1 MGENTMKNISI
12 KEMEKK
18 LKIFYN
24 KFPTGEVIN
33 FKDAKNYLIKL
44 FDIDDKYFTDD
55 AVYSFLKK
63 NGYKNID
70 KNSTDS
76 SQMDFLDLD
85 LESIL
90 ELDFDIIDDSSS
102 NINITSKYNRKSFNN
117 NKNNIQI
124 YSKTSNPKIL
134 EELLINNKSLV
145 VKYVNIYKKL
155 LLSSSS
161 LDTSDLEQ
169 AGMIGLHKAIEK
181 FDSNKPYEFSTYA
194 VWWIK
199 QSILR
204 EIMNNANVVRI
215 PVHVHEKIMKIHKLE
230 NESIIKY
237 GYVDINSICTQMDID
252 EERYN
257 SLKMIDFKFNKIK
270 SLDCYI
276 SNDEDEDT
284 PMIYF
289 ITASNTLNNISLDFS
304 DPNEIIDKKL
314 FKEDI
319 LNSLDCLTEKERNV
333 ILIRFGFLDGE
344 IHTLEEIGTIY
355 KVTRERIRQIE
366 NKALKKLF
374 RSHYMQEIYKQY
386 TIA

>member
-1 MGENTMKNISI
+1 MKNISI

-18 LKIFYN
+18 LKISYN

-90 ELDFDIIDDSSS
+90 ELDFDTIDDSSS

-124 YSKTSNPKIL
+124 YSKTNNPKIL

-230 NESIIKY
+230 SESIIKY

-333 ILIRFGFLDGE
+333 ILMRFGFLDGE

>member
-1 MGENTMKNISI
+1 MKNISI

-24 KFPTGEVIN
+24 KFRTEEVIN
-33 FKDAKNYLIKL
+33 LKDAKNYLIKL

-55 AVYSFLKK
+55 AVYSFLEEK
-63 NGYKNID
+63 GYKNID
-70 KNSTDS
+70 KNSTDN
-76 SQMDFLDLD
+76 SQVDFLDLD

-90 ELDFDIIDDSSS
+90 ELDFDTIDDSSS
-102 NINITSKYNRKSFNN
+102 NINININSKYNGKSFNN
-117 NKNNIQI
+117 NKNNIQL
-124 YSKTSNPKIL
+124 YSKTNNPKIL

-145 VKYVNIYKKL
+145 IKYVNIYKKL
-155 LLSSSS
+155 LPSSSS
-161 LDTSDLEQ
+161 LDISDLEQ

-204 EIMNNANVVRI
+204 EIMNNVNVVRI
-215 PVHVHEKIMKIHKLE
+215 PVHVYEKIMKIHKLE
-230 NESIIKY
+230 SESIIKY
-237 GYVDINSICTQMDID
+237 GYVDIDSICTQMDID

-333 ILIRFGFLDGE
+333 ILMRFGFLDGE

>member
-1 MGENTMKNISI
+1 MKNISI

-44 FDIDDKYFTDD
+44 LDIDDKYFTDD
-55 AVYSFLKK
+55 AVYSFLKE
-63 NGYKNID
+63 NGYTNID

-76 SQMDFLDLD
+76 SQMDFWDLD

-90 ELDFDIIDDSSS
+90 ELDFDTIDDSSS
-102 NINITSKYNRKSFNN
+102 NINININSKYNGKSFNN
-117 NKNNIQI
+117 NKNNIQL
-124 YSKTSNPKIL
+124 YSKTNNPKIL

-145 VKYVNIYKKL
+145 IKYVNIYKKL
-155 LLSSSS
+155 LPSSSS
-161 LDTSDLEQ
+161 LDISDLEQ

-204 EIMNNANVVRI
+204 EIMNNVNVVRI
-215 PVHVHEKIMKIHKLE
+215 PVHVYEKIMKIHKLE
-230 NESIIKY
+230 SESIIKY
-237 GYVDINSICTQMDID
+237 GYVDIDSICTQMDID

-333 ILIRFGFLDGE
+333 ILMRFGFLDGE

>member
-1 MGENTMKNISI
+1 MKNISI

-90 ELDFDIIDDSSS
+90 ELDFDTIDDSSS

-124 YSKTSNPKIL
+124 YSKTNNPKIL

-230 NESIIKY
+230 SESIIKY

-333 ILIRFGFLDGE
+333 ILVRFGFLDGE

>member
-1 MGENTMKNISI
+1 MKNISI

-85 LESIL
+85 LEFIL
-90 ELDFDIIDDSSS
+90 ELDFDTIDDSSS

-124 YSKTSNPKIL
+124 YSKTNNPKIL

-230 NESIIKY
+230 SESIIKY

-333 ILIRFGFLDGE
+333 ILMSFGFLDGE

>member
-1 MGENTMKNISI
+1 MKNISI

-90 ELDFDIIDDSSS
+90 ELDFDTIDDSSS

-124 YSKTSNPKIL
+124 YSKTNNPKIL

-230 NESIIKY
+230 SESIIKY

>member
-1 MGENTMKNISI
+1 MKNISI

>member
-1 MGENTMKNISI
+1 MKNISI

-90 ELDFDIIDDSSS
+90 ELDFDTIDDSSS

-124 YSKTSNPKIL
+124 YSKTNNPKIL

-230 NESIIKY
+230 SESIIKY

-319 LNSLDCLTEKERNV
+319 LNSLDCLTEKERSV
-333 ILIRFGFLDGE
+333 ILVRFGFLDGE

>member
-1 MGENTMKNISI
+1 
-12 KEMEKK
+12 
-18 LKIFYN
+18 
-24 KFPTGEVIN
+24 
-33 FKDAKNYLIKL
+33 
-44 FDIDDKYFTDD
+44 
-55 AVYSFLKK
+55 
-63 NGYKNID
+63 
-70 KNSTDS
+70 
-76 SQMDFLDLD
+76 
-85 LESIL
+85 
-90 ELDFDIIDDSSS
+90 
-102 NINITSKYNRKSFNN
+102 
-117 NKNNIQI
+117 
-124 YSKTSNPKIL
+124 
-134 EELLINNKSLV
+134 
-145 VKYVNIYKKL
+145 
-155 LLSSSS
+155 
-161 LDTSDLEQ
+161 
-169 AGMIGLHKAIEK
+169 MIGLHKAIEK

-230 NESIIKY
+230 SESIIKY

-333 ILIRFGFLDGE
+333 ILMRFGFLDGE

>member
-1 MGENTMKNISI
+1 MKNISI

-44 FDIDDKYFTDD
+44 LDIDDKYFTDD
-55 AVYSFLKK
+55 AVYSFLKE
-63 NGYKNID
+63 NGYTNID

-90 ELDFDIIDDSSS
+90 ELDFDTIDDSSS
-102 NINITSKYNRKSFNN
+102 NINININSKYNGKSFNN
-117 NKNNIQI
+117 NKNNIQL
-124 YSKTSNPKIL
+124 YSKTNNPKIL

-145 VKYVNIYKKL
+145 IKYVNIYKKL
-155 LLSSSS
+155 LPSSSS
-161 LDTSDLEQ
+161 LDISDLEQ

-204 EIMNNANVVRI
+204 EIMNNVNVVRI
-215 PVHVHEKIMKIHKLE
+215 PVHVYEKIMKIHKLE
-230 NESIIKY
+230 SESIIKY
-237 GYVDINSICTQMDID
+237 GYVDIDSICTQMDID

-333 ILIRFGFLDGE
+333 ILMRFGFLDGE

>member
-1 MGENTMKNISI
+1 MKNISI

-85 LESIL
+85 LEFIL
-90 ELDFDIIDDSSS
+90 ELDFDTIDDSSS

-124 YSKTSNPKIL
+124 YSKTNNPKIL

-230 NESIIKY
+230 SESIIKY

-333 ILIRFGFLDGE
+333 ILMRFGFLDGE

>member
-1 MGENTMKNISI
+1 MKNISI

-44 FDIDDKYFTDD
+44 LDIDDKYFTDD

-90 ELDFDIIDDSSS
+90 ELDFDTIDDSSS

-124 YSKTSNPKIL
+124 YSKTNNPKIL

-145 VKYVNIYKKL
+145 VKYFNIYKKL

-230 NESIIKY
+230 SESIIKY

-333 ILIRFGFLDGE
+333 ILMRFGFLDGE

>member
-1 MGENTMKNISI
+1 MKNISI

-85 LESIL
+85 LEFIL
-90 ELDFDIIDDSSS
+90 ELDFDTIDDSSS

-124 YSKTSNPKIL
+124 YSKTNNPKIL

-230 NESIIKY
+230 SESIIKY

-319 LNSLDCLTEKERNV
+319 LNSLDWLTEKERNV
-333 ILIRFGFLDGE
+333 ILMRFGFLDGE

>member
-1 MGENTMKNISI
+1 
-12 KEMEKK
+12 MEKYEENVK
-18 LKIFYN
+18 KELEN
-24 KFPTGEVIN
+24 LTN
-33 FKDAKNYLIKL
+33 TQRLL
-44 FDIDDKYFTDD
+44 FGACCIDRILHFIAGFDYF
-55 AVYSFLKK
+55 
-63 NGYKNID
+63 
-70 KNSTDS
+70 
-76 SQMDFLDLD
+76 
-85 LESIL
+85 
-90 ELDFDIIDDSSS
+90 
-102 NINITSKYNRKSFNN
+102 
-117 NKNNIQI
+117 
-124 YSKTSNPKIL
+124 L
-134 EELLINNKSLV
+134 EENHIKRITKEPYLSLCTDWLDSIFL
-145 VKYVNIYKKL
+145 YVNIYKKL

-230 NESIIKY
+230 SESIIKY

-333 ILIRFGFLDGE
+333 ILVRFGFLDGE

>member
-1 MGENTMKNISI
+1 MKNISI

-44 FDIDDKYFTDD
+44 FDIDDKYFTDV
-55 AVYSFLKK
+55 AVFSFLKK
-63 NGYKNID
+63 YGYKNID

-90 ELDFDIIDDSSS
+90 ELDFDTIDDSSS

-124 YSKTSNPKIL
+124 YSKTNNPKIL

-230 NESIIKY
+230 SESIIKY

-333 ILIRFGFLDGE
+333 ILMRFGFLDGE

>member
-1 MGENTMKNISI
+1 MKNISI

-90 ELDFDIIDDSSS
+90 ELDFDTIDDSSS

-124 YSKTSNPKIL
+124 YSKTNNPKIL

-230 NESIIKY
+230 SESIIKY

-319 LNSLDCLTEKERNV
+319 K
-333 ILIRFGFLDGE
+333 
-344 IHTLEEIGTIY
+344 
-355 KVTRERIRQIE
+355 
-366 NKALKKLF
+366 
-374 RSHYMQEIYKQY
+374 
-386 TIA
+386 

>member
-1 MGENTMKNISI
+1 MKNISI

-85 LESIL
+85 LEFIL
-90 ELDFDIIDDSSS
+90 ELDFDTIDDSSS

-124 YSKTSNPKIL
+124 YSKTNNPKIL

-333 ILIRFGFLDGE
+333 ILMRFGFLDGE

>member
-1 MGENTMKNISI
+1 MKNISI

-90 ELDFDIIDDSSS
+90 ELDFDTIDDSSS

-124 YSKTSNPKIL
+124 YSKTNNPKIL

-230 NESIIKY
+230 SESIIKY
-237 GYVDINSICTQMDID
+237 GYVNINSICTQMDID

-333 ILIRFGFLDGE
+333 ILMRFGFLDGE

-366 NKALKKLF
+366 NKAQKKLF

>member
-1 MGENTMKNISI
+1 MKNISI

-90 ELDFDIIDDSSS
+90 ELDFDTIDDSSS

-124 YSKTSNPKIL
+124 YSKTNNPKIL

-230 NESIIKY
+230 SESIIKY

-333 ILIRFGFLDGE
+333 ILMRFGFLDGE

-374 RSHYMQEIYKQY
+374 RSHYMQEIYKQ
-386 TIA
+386 

>member
-1 MGENTMKNISI
+1 
-12 KEMEKK
+12 
-18 LKIFYN
+18 
-24 KFPTGEVIN
+24 
-33 FKDAKNYLIKL
+33 
-44 FDIDDKYFTDD
+44 
-55 AVYSFLKK
+55 
-63 NGYKNID
+63 
-70 KNSTDS
+70 
-76 SQMDFLDLD
+76 
-85 LESIL
+85 
-90 ELDFDIIDDSSS
+90 
-102 NINITSKYNRKSFNN
+102 
-117 NKNNIQI
+117 
-124 YSKTSNPKIL
+124 
-134 EELLINNKSLV
+134 
-145 VKYVNIYKKL
+145 
-155 LLSSSS
+155 
-161 LDTSDLEQ
+161 
-169 AGMIGLHKAIEK
+169 MIGLHKAIEK

-194 VWWIK
+194 VCWIK

-230 NESIIKY
+230 SESIIKY

-304 DPNEIIDKKL
+304 DPNEIIDKSYLKKIYL
-314 FKEDI
+314 I
-319 LNSLDCLTEKERNV
+319 LLDCLTEKERNV
-333 ILIRFGFLDGE
+333 ILMRFGFLDGE

>member
-1 MGENTMKNISI
+1 MKNISI

-44 FDIDDKYFTDD
+44 LDIDDKYFTDD

-90 ELDFDIIDDSSS
+90 ELDFDTIDDSSS

-124 YSKTSNPKIL
+124 YSKTNNPKIL

-230 NESIIKY
+230 SESIIKY

-333 ILIRFGFLDGE
+333 ILMRFGFLDGE

>member
-1 MGENTMKNISI
+1 MKNISI

-90 ELDFDIIDDSSS
+90 ELDFDTIDDSSS

-124 YSKTSNPKIL
+124 YSKTNNPKIL

-230 NESIIKY
+230 SESIIKY

-333 ILIRFGFLDGE
+333 ILMRFGFLDGE
-344 IHTLEEIGTIY
+344 IHNLEEIGTIY

>member
-1 MGENTMKNISI
+1 MKNISI

-55 AVYSFLKK
+55 AIYSFLKK

-90 ELDFDIIDDSSS
+90 ELDFDTIDDSSS

-124 YSKTSNPKIL
+124 YSKTNNPKIL

-230 NESIIKY
+230 SESIIKY

-333 ILIRFGFLDGE
+333 ILMRFGFLDGE

>member
-1 MGENTMKNISI
+1 MKNISI

-76 SQMDFLDLD
+76 SQMDFLDLN

-90 ELDFDIIDDSSS
+90 ELDFDTIDDSSS

-124 YSKTSNPKIL
+124 YSKTNNPKIL

-230 NESIIKY
+230 SESIIKY

-319 LNSLDCLTEKERNV
+319 LNSLDCLTEKERSV
-333 ILIRFGFLDGE
+333 ILVRFGFLDGE

>member
-1 MGENTMKNISI
+1 MKNISI

-44 FDIDDKYFTDD
+44 LDIDDKYFTDD
-55 AVYSFLKK
+55 AVYSFLKE
-63 NGYKNID
+63 NGYTNID

-90 ELDFDIIDDSSS
+90 ELDFDTIDDSSS
-102 NINITSKYNRKSFNN
+102 NINININSKYNGKSFNN
-117 NKNNIQI
+117 NKNNIQL
-124 YSKTSNPKIL
+124 YSKTNNPKIL

-145 VKYVNIYKKL
+145 IKYVNIYKKL
-155 LLSSSS
+155 LPSSSS
-161 LDTSDLEQ
+161 LDISDLEQ

-215 PVHVHEKIMKIHKLE
+215 PVHVYEKIMKIHKLE
-230 NESIIKY
+230 SESIIKY
-237 GYVDINSICTQMDID
+237 GYVDIDSICTQMDID

-333 ILIRFGFLDGE
+333 ILMRFGFLDGE

>member
-1 MGENTMKNISI
+1 MKNISI

-90 ELDFDIIDDSSS
+90 ELDFDTIDDSSS

-124 YSKTSNPKIL
+124 YSKTNNPKIL

-230 NESIIKY
+230 SESIIKY

-333 ILIRFGFLDGE
+333 ILMRFGFLDGE

>member
-1 MGENTMKNISI
+1 MKNISI

-333 ILIRFGFLDGE
+333 ILIRFCFLDGE